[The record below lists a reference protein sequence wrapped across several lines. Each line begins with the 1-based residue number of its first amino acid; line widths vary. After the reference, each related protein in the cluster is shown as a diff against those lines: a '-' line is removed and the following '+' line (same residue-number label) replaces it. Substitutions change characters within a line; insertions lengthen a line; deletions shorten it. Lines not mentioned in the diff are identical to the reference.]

1 MFFMGGMTMGYLDPP
16 VPAKSGEAAQVLPSP
31 DKDYLQM
38 AASDTTNMRDR
49 AIERTLIW
57 ARRVLC

>member
-16 VPAKSGEAAQVLPSP
+16 VPAKSGEASHVRPSP
-31 DKDYLQM
+31 ETACLEIQ
-38 AASDTTNMRDR
+38 APDTTRLCDR
-49 AIERTLIW
+49 AIERAFIW